1 VNGGV
6 VTHEKKTFCGI
17 CEASCGLIAT
27 VDDETVTALRP
38 DPDHP
43 SSKGFACI
51 KGLSFHAVVD
61 DPDRVTRPM
70 RRLPSGEFAPA
81 SWDQALDDI
90 GARLREVRTRYGTES
105 IGVAWGNPVA
115 WNFTGSLAVT
125 GLAAAL
131 KTKHHYASASI
142 DVNNYWAAADLMFG
156 ATTVN
161 LLPDF
166 AHTDFALIVGAN
178 PVVSHGSLVTTGRI
192 RDVLREIPKRGGR
205 VVVVDPRRTETAR
218 LFEHVAI
225 RPGADAWLLGA
236 VLRVLLDERLVNL
249 DEIGRRCSGLDELK
263 ELAGYFDLNRA
274 AAETGIPA
282 GTIADLARSLAAA
295 PSAAIYG
302 RCGASLGRYST
313 LTKFLLDTLAIVT
326 GNLDRRG
333 GMVFPYPMVDLDGMA
348 AALGLASRGRW
359 TTRVDGAPEINGTAP
374 LACLPA
380 EITTPGPG
388 QLRALITMSSNLVT
402 SAPDSVT
409 TSAALQQ
416 LDVMVALDPYLTE
429 TSRHADWVLP
439 PALWLEREQIPIF
452 TQGQTTEPNAH
463 WVAPVVPPRGEARE
477 DWWIID
483 QIARRLGLAA
493 SSAPGAQLLA
503 KLGIR
508 QTPMAAMDMLLR
520 TGPHGD
526 RFGLRRK
533 GLSRK
538 KLMATDGAVALA
550 DRCPVGVLT
559 DKVRTP
565 DKRIRL
571 GHPELITE
579 AERMAADKGPED
591 FPLRLFTI
599 RELRSHNSWLHNVP
613 RLMSGDRRCRAFVHP
628 DTAATAEVS
637 GGEVSISSQWGRIE
651 VPVEID
657 DAIAVGAVGLTQGWG
672 HAGGWSLAVAAGG
685 ASYNTLTPSG
695 ADQVDR
701 PSGNAFFNGIP
712 VSIAPVRVDVS
723 GPAAA
728 STK

>member
-1 VNGGV
+1 MAV
-6 VTHEKKTFCGI
+6 EKKTFCGI

-27 VDDETVTALRP
+27 VDGDTVTELRP

-51 KGLSFHAVVD
+51 KGLSFNAVVA

-70 RRLPSGEFAPA
+70 RRLANGEFAPA
-81 SWDQALDDI
+81 TWEEALDDI
-90 GARLREVRTRYGTES
+90 GSRLRAVRDLHGTEA

-115 WNFTGSLAVT
+115 WNFTGSLAVS
-125 GLAAAL
+125 GLASAL

-142 DVNNYWAAADLMFG
+142 DVNNYWAAADMTYG

-161 LLPDF
+161 VLPDF

-218 LFEHVAI
+218 MFEHVAI

-236 VLRVLLDERLVNL
+236 MLRVLLDEDLV
-249 DEIGRRCSGLDELK
+249 DSAAVERTCSGLDGLRQ
-263 ELAGYFDLNRA
+263 LATHFDIDRA
-274 AAETGIPA
+274 ATESGIPA
-282 GTIADLARSLAAA
+282 KTIVELARSLAASPTA
-295 PSAAIYG
+295 SVYG
-302 RCGASLGRYST
+302 RCGASLSRYST
-313 LTKFLLDTLAIVT
+313 LTKFLLDALAIVT

-348 AALGLASRGRW
+348 AAMGLASRGTW
-359 TTRVDGAPEINGTAP
+359 TTRVDGVAEINGTAP

-388 QLRALITMSSNLVT
+388 RLRALITMSSNLVT
-402 SAPDSVT
+402 SAPDSAK
-409 TSAALQQ
+409 SAVALRE
-416 LDVMVALDPYLTE
+416 LDLMVALDPYITE
-429 TSRHADWVLP
+429 TSRLADWVLP

-452 TQGQTTEPNAH
+452 TQGQTTEPNAQ
-463 WVAPVVPPRGEARE
+463 WVSPVVPPRGEARE

-493 SSAPGAQLLA
+493 SAAPGAQLLA

-508 QTPMAAMDMLLR
+508 LSPMTAMDLLLR
-520 TGPHGD
+520 MGPHGD
-526 RFGLRRK
+526 RFGLRRN

-538 KLMATDGAVALA
+538 KLMSTEGAVTLA
-550 DRCPVGVLT
+550 ESCPVGVLAE
-559 DKVRTP
+559 KVRTP
-565 DKRIRL
+565 DGRIRL
-571 GHPELITE
+571 SQPELIAE
-579 AERMAADKGPED
+579 AQRMCAETDTADY
-591 FPLRLFTI
+591 PLRLFTI

-613 RLMSGDRRCRAFVHP
+613 RLMSGGRRCRAFVHP
-628 DTAATAEVS
+628 ETAARAAVDAGDVT
-637 GGEVSISSQWGRIE
+637 ISSPWGRIE
-651 VPVEID
+651 VPVELD

-672 HAGGWSLAVAAGG
+672 HAGGWSVAVAAGG
-685 ASYNTLTPSG
+685 ASYNMLTPSG
-695 ADQVDR
+695 GDQVDR
-701 PSGNAFFNGIP
+701 PSGNAFFNGVP
-712 VSIAPVRVDVS
+712 VAIAPATVS
-723 GPAAA
+723 LR
-728 STK
+728 